1 MADGKAKPAARI
13 GLIGAGFMGRCHAN
27 AFRSV
32 AGLFD
37 LPVEPALRCL
47 ADVDEA
53 TARRSADALGFERS
67 TGDWRR
73 LAADPEID
81 VVAITA
87 PNALH
92 AEMAFA
98 ALEAGKAVYCEKPLS
113 VDIPSARAMRDAAA
127 AAGAC
132 TMVGFAYLRNPM
144 LRLAREIVASG
155 ELGEVVSFRGIHA
168 EDYMADPSTPH
179 SFRTDPA
186 GGGGALFDLGSHI
199 TSVARFLL
207 GPIAAVH
214 GATATI
220 HPRRP
225 VSAGSNAARPVEV
238 DDRAVFL
245 AEFECGVTGSLE
257 ANWAAA
263 GRKMQLAFE
272 VAGTRGSIAFTQ
284 ERMNELQL
292 HPAGGAAGRRGF
304 TRIEA
309 GPEHPPYASFCP
321 APGHQLGFND
331 LKVIEVA
338 ELLEAWAGGPPAHP
352 DFEEAYQVQRVIG
365 AVRQSAAERRWV
377 EPASL

>member
-1 MADGKAKPAARI
+1 MANGGAKPVVRI

-32 AGLFD
+32 AGVFD
-37 LPVEPALRCL
+37 LSVEPELHLL

-53 TARRSADALGFERS
+53 TARRSADALGFARA
-67 TGDWRR
+67 TGDWRE
-73 LAADPEID
+73 LTGDSAVDI
-81 VVAITA
+81 VAITA

-92 AEMAFA
+92 ADIALA
-98 ALEAGKAVYCEKPLS
+98 AIDAGKAVYCEKPLS
-113 VDIPSARAMRDAAA
+113 VDLPSARAMRDAAVA
-127 AAGAC
+127 ARIC
-132 TMVGFAYLRNPM
+132 TMVGFAYLKNPM
-144 LRLAREIVASG
+144 IRLAREIVAGG

-168 EDYMADPSTPH
+168 EDYMADASAPH

-186 GGGGALFDLGSHI
+186 GGGALFDLGSHI
-199 TSVARFLL
+199 ISIARHLL
-207 GPIAAVH
+207 GPIAAVN
-214 GATATI
+214 GARATV

-225 VSAGSNAARPVEV
+225 ETAGSDATRPVEV

-245 AEFECGVTGSLE
+245 AEFESGVTGSME

-284 ERMNELQL
+284 ERMNELLL
-292 HPAGGAAGRRGF
+292 HSAAGARGRRGF

-309 GPEHPPYASFCP
+309 GPEHPPYANFCP
-321 APGHQLGFND
+321 APGHQLGFNE

-338 ELLEAWAGGPPAHP
+338 EFLDAYTGGPPAHP
-352 DFEEAYQVQRVIG
+352 DFEEAYRVQRVVE
-365 AVRQSAAERRWV
+365 AVQRSAAERRWV
-377 EPASL
+377 DLASL

>member
-1 MADGKAKPAARI
+1 MFDDETKPVVRV
-13 GLIGAGFMGRCHAN
+13 GLIGAGFMGKCHAN
-27 AFRSV
+27 AFRAV

-37 LPVEPALRCL
+37 LPAVPRLDLL

-53 TARRSADALGFERS
+53 TARRSAAALGFARS

-92 AEMAFA
+92 AEIAFA
-98 ALEAGKAVYCEKPLS
+98 AINAGKAVYCEKPLS
-113 VDIPSARAMRDAAA
+113 VDTPSARAMRDAAA

-132 TMVGFAYLRNPM
+132 TMVGFGYLRNPLM
-144 LRLAREIVASG
+144 KLAREIVAGG
-155 ELGEVVSFRGIHA
+155 EIGEVVSFRGIHA

-186 GGGGALFDLGSHI
+186 GGGGALMDLGSHV

-207 GPIAAVH
+207 GPIAAVQ
-214 GATATI
+214 GVTATI

-225 VSAGSNAARPVEV
+225 ESAGSNAARPVEV

-245 AEFECGVTGSLE
+245 AEFECGVTGALE

-272 VAGTRGSIAFTQ
+272 IAGTRGSIAFTQ
-284 ERMNELQL
+284 ERMNELL
-292 HPAGGAAGRRGF
+292 LYPAEGAAGRRGF

-309 GPEHPPYASFCP
+309 GPEHPPYANFCP

-338 ELLEAWAGGPPAHP
+338 DLLEAWAGDAPAHP
-352 DFEEAYQVQRVIG
+352 DFEEAYQVQRTVD
-365 AVRQSAAERRWV
+365 AVKRSAEERRWV
-377 EPASL
+377 DVASI

>member
-1 MADGKAKPAARI
+1 MGEGRAKPAARI
-13 GLIGAGFMGRCHAN
+13 GLIGAGFMGKCHAN

-32 AGLFD
+32 AGPFD
-37 LPVEPALRCL
+37 LPVEPALTCL

-53 TARRSADALGFERS
+53 TARRSADALGFARS

-73 LAADPEID
+73 LTGDPEVDI
-81 VVAITA
+81 VAITA

-92 AEMAFA
+92 ADIALA
-98 ALEAGKAVYCEKPLS
+98 AIEAGKAVYCEKPLS
-113 VDIPSARAMRDAAA
+113 VDLPSARGMRDAAA

-132 TMVGFAYLRNPM
+132 TMVGFAYLKNPM
-144 LRLAREIVASG
+144 IRLAREIVTSG
-155 ELGEVVSFRGIHA
+155 ELGDVVSFRGIHA
-168 EDYMADPSTPH
+168 EDYMADPSAPH

-186 GGGGALFDLGSHI
+186 GGGALFDLGSHI
-199 TSVARFLL
+199 ASIARHLL
-207 GPIAAVH
+207 GPIAAVN
-214 GATATI
+214 GAMETI
-220 HPRRP
+220 HPLRP
-225 VSAGSNAARPVEV
+225 ATAGSNATRPVEV

-245 AEFECGVTGSLE
+245 AEFESGVTGSME

-284 ERMNELQL
+284 ERMNELL
-292 HPAGGAAGRRGF
+292 LYPAKGARGRRGF

-309 GPEHPPYASFCP
+309 GPDHPPYANFCP
-321 APGHQLGFND
+321 APGHQLGFNE

-338 ELLEAWAGGPPAHP
+338 ELLEAFAGGPPAHP

-365 AVRQSAAERRWV
+365 AVQQSAAERRWV
-377 EPASL
+377 ELASP

>member
-1 MADGKAKPAARI
+1 MAEKRAKPVARI
-13 GLIGAGFMGRCHAN
+13 GLIGAGFMGKCHAN
-27 AFRSV
+27 AFRTV

-37 LPVEPALRCL
+37 LPVEPELHLL

-53 TARRSADALGFERS
+53 TARRSADALGFPRS
-67 TGDWRR
+67 TGDWRE
-73 LAADPEID
+73 LAGDPEVDI
-81 VVAITA
+81 VAITA

-98 ALEAGKAVYCEKPLS
+98 AFEAGKAVYCEKPLS
-113 VDIPSARAMRDAAA
+113 VDTPSARAMRDAAA

-132 TMVGFAYLRNPM
+132 TLVGFAYLKNPM
-144 LRLAREIVASG
+144 LKLAREIVASG
-155 ELGEVVSFRGIHA
+155 EIGEAASFRGIHA
-168 EDYMADPSTPH
+168 EDYMADPASPH

-186 GGGGALFDLGSHI
+186 GGGALFDLGSHVV
-199 TSVARFLL
+199 SVARYLL
-207 GPIAAVH
+207 GPIVSVN

-220 HPRRP
+220 HSSRP
-225 VSAGSNAARPVEV
+225 DAADPGAMRPVEV

-245 AEFECGVTGSLE
+245 AEFESGITGTIE

-284 ERMNELQL
+284 ERMNELL
-292 HPAGGAAGRRGF
+292 LYPADGARGRRGF

-309 GPEHPPYASFCP
+309 GPDHPPYGKLCP
-321 APGHQLGFND
+321 APGHQLGYNE

-338 ELLEAWAGGPPAHP
+338 ELLDAYAGDRPAHP
-352 DFEEAYQVQRVIG
+352 DFAEGYEVQRTVD
-365 AVRQSAAERRWV
+365 AALVSARERRWV
-377 EPASL
+377 DVASV